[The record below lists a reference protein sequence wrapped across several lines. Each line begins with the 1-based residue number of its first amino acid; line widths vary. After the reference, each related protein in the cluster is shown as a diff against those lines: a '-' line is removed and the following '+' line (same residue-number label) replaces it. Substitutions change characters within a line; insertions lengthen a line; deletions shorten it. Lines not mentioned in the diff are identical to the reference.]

1 MKLNNI
7 IKMNSTVF
15 KYLLV
20 FLTSVRAYNKN
31 NRLVDVWDNIQILDN
46 TTKTE
51 INSFNMTS
59 FPYIEGVSKQISN
72 FFCSTK
78 PTRLGLDTCATQKAF
93 QFSTY
98 TATKV
103 SRHRLG

>member
-31 NRLVDVWDNIQILDN
+31 NRLVDVWDNIKILDN
-46 TTKTE
+46 STQTE

-59 FPYIEGVSKQISN
+59 FPYIEGVSK
-72 FFCSTK
+72 
-78 PTRLGLDTCATQKAF
+78 
-93 QFSTY
+93 
-98 TATKV
+98 
-103 SRHRLG
+103 

>member
-1 MKLNNI
+1 MKLINI
-7 IKMNSTVF
+7 IKMNLTVF
-15 KYLLV
+15 KHLLV

-31 NRLVDVWDNIQILDN
+31 NRLVDVWDNIKILDN
-46 TTKTE
+46 TTLTE

-78 PTRLGLDTCATQKAF
+78 PTRPGMDTCAMQKAF
-93 QFSTY
+93 QFSI
-98 TATKV
+98 
-103 SRHRLG
+103 

>member
-31 NRLVDVWDNIQILDN
+31 NRLVDVWDNIKILDN
-46 TTKTE
+46 STQTE

-72 FFCSTK
+72 FFFSTK
-78 PTRLGLDTCATQKAF
+78 PTRPGMDTCATQKAF
-93 QFSTY
+93 QFSIY